1 MIRFS
6 LQKKLNA
13 SDGEMILDVD
23 CEIES
28 GKLITLYG
36 PSGSGKTSILRMLAG
51 LFSPDS
57 GSIEVNG
64 NIWLSTKKKIALKPQ
79 QRNIGFVFQDYAL
92 FPNMTVKENLQY
104 ALAKKQDNSVIAELI
119 EMIELGDLQNR
130 KPTQLSGGQ
139 QQRVALARALVRQP
153 EILMLD
159 EPLSALG
166 FKMRSKLQDYILKV
180 HRQYNLTTILVSHE
194 LGEIFK
200 MSDQVFVLEKGKITQ
215 QGKALEIFTNQKKN
229 ASVPF
234 VGEIIDIE
242 KRASSNIVFIL
253 LGNSIIETKIK
264 ESELK
269 EFMIGDKVAL
279 TPNEWGL
286 TKIEL

>member
-6 LQKKLNA
+6 LQKKLKA
-13 SDGEMILDVD
+13 SDGEMQLDIN
-23 CEIES
+23 CRIES

-36 PSGSGKTSILRMLAG
+36 PSGAGKTSVLRMLAG
-51 LFSPDS
+51 LFPPDT
-57 GSIEVNG
+57 GLIEVNG
-64 NIWLSTKKKIALKPQ
+64 NIWLDSQKKIYKKAQ

-104 ALAKKQDNSVIAELI
+104 ALLKKQDNSVVAKLI
-119 EMIELGDLQNR
+119 DMIELGDLQNR

-166 FKMRSKLQDYILKV
+166 YKMRSKLQDYILKV
-180 HRQYNLTTILVSHE
+180 HRQYNLTTILVSHD

-215 QGKALEIFTNQKKN
+215 QGSALEIFTHQEKN
-229 ASVPF
+229 ASASF
-234 VGEIIDIE
+234 VGEIINIE
-242 KRASSNIVFIL
+242 KRKLFYIVYIL
-253 LGNSIIETKIK
+253 LENSIVETKLK
-264 ESELK
+264 ESEISH
-269 EFMIGDKVAL
+269 FTIGDKVAL
-279 TPNEWGL
+279 TPNEWRL
-286 TKIEL
+286 SKIL